1 MMPSLYHLT
10 CIGGCLLGGLLV
22 AALVVVAVL
31 VWLGGRNT

>member
-1 MMPSLYHLT
+1 MMPSLYNLV
-10 CIGGCLLGGLLV
+10 CAGSCLLGGLLV